1 MSIEFYGRTSPTH
14 TTDTNDKSLIKKI
27 ERHYVSY
34 NYGDKATA
42 DFEHSL
48 KERKSQSFD
57 MSVAESCDSSSSR
70 FSKPPSNLFELT
82 RTFPERRSKIH
93 GRKLEG
99 LMEEL
104 KSRGLEW
111 DPKGF
116 EAKMSGEAAFYAG
129 LGLLGKLGFVAAKI
143 LPSLSGENGEFDFD
157 VMDDLPDCFDSL
169 FDWNKLFGGH

>member
-1 MSIEFYGRTSPTH
+1 MAIASVPISH
-14 TTDTNDKSLIKKI
+14 LADTDDKSLIKKI

-42 DFEHSL
+42 EFEQEL
-48 KERKSQSFD
+48 KVRKSQSFD
-57 MSVAESCDSSSSR
+57 MSIAESYDSTSSR
-70 FSKPPSNLFELT
+70 FSKPPSNLFEFAHIL
-82 RTFPERRSKIH
+82 PERRSKIH
-93 GRKLEG
+93 GRKLEK

-116 EAKMSGEAAFYAG
+116 EAKMAGEAALYAG
-129 LGLLGKLGFVAAKI
+129 LGLLGKLAFVAGKV
-143 LPSLSGENGEFDFD
+143 LPSLTGENGEFEFD

-169 FDWNKLFGGH
+169 FNRGNLFSSN